1 MRLKLTK
8 LAIEAITL
16 PPDVPQIIAWDTV
29 QRGLAVVAGSTT
41 RTFVVDGRVGG
52 TKRRVVLGR
61 FPELTVSDA
70 RAEAK
75 RRLVEMHDGVD
86 RNQLRRAERRGVTFR
101 AALALHLDRMRA
113 RENRA
118 ASITK
123 FEREVGGYLADWLDQ
138 RLNEITRGDCR
149 ERHKAISEAHG
160 KYIANRALQHLRA
173 VWNTALKTL
182 DEPIP
187 PNATIAVAWNKEHR
201 RQEPIP
207 WFELPARYQ
216 TVLGL
221 KPVRRDYYLTLMLTG
236 LRRMDAAT
244 IRWEHIDWS
253 AQTLT
258 RPNPKAHNGES
269 RAFSIPLAKEL
280 IVVLEARRE
289 ENKLLGNDDGWA
301 FPTRAI
307 RDQECDLCAALGQ
320 PPHRRGQATHLIEG
334 KEQRVVDGEVSRILP
349 SPHRWRDTYT
359 TALAELKDPPLSPY
373 IIDVLTNHRP
383 PRGSVTSGYINLSIE
398 ALAEAQERVTAFL
411 LGRASGKIK
420 RKAARRG

>member
-1 MRLKLTK
+1 MKLKLTK
-8 LAIEAITL
+8 LAIEALT
-16 PPDVPQIIAWDTV
+16 PPTGDAQIIAWDTI
-29 QRGLAVVAGSTT
+29 QRGFGVVAGNRS
-41 RTFVVDGRVGG
+41 RTFVAEGRVNG

-61 FPELTVSDA
+61 HPELTVADA

-86 RNQLRRAERRGVTFR
+86 RNAQRRAERQGVTLR

-113 RENRA
+113 SENRA
-118 ASITK
+118 ASIAK
-123 FEREVGGYLADWLDQ
+123 FDREVESYLEDWLDK
-138 RLNEITRGDCR
+138 RLNEITRSDCR
-149 ERHKAISEAHG
+149 DRHKKISEAHG

-207 WFELPARYQ
+207 WSELPGRYH

-221 KPVRRDYYLTLMLTG
+221 QAVRRDYYLTLMLTG

-244 IRWEHIDWS
+244 IRWEHVDWS
-253 AQTLT
+253 ARTLH

-269 RAFSIPLAKEL
+269 RAFSIPLSEEL
-280 IVVLEARRE
+280 VTILGARQAGNVE
-289 ENKLLGNDDGWA
+289 LGDDGGWA

-307 RDQECDLCAALGQ
+307 REQDCDLCAALGQ
-320 PPHRRGQATHLIEG
+320 PPHRRGAVTHLIEG
-334 KEQRVVDGEVSRILP
+334 KEQRSVDGETLRILP

-373 IIDVLTNHRP
+373 VIDSLTNHRP
-383 PRGSVTSGYINLSIE
+383 PRGSVTSGYINLSTE
-398 ALAEAQERVTAFL
+398 ALADAQDRVTAFL
-411 LGRASGKIK
+411 LAKTK
-420 RKAARRG
+420 RRRP